1 MMMIM
6 VIIIV
11 IIERLRAFRR
21 TDQLEEH
28 TVVMTMMMIVIII
41 VATIERLRA
50 FRRLPRCLI
59 DWWA

>member
-1 MMMIM
+1 MMIM
-6 VIIIV
+6 IILIV

-28 TVVMTMMMIVIII
+28 TVVMTMMMMIVITI

>member
-6 VIIIV
+6 IILIV

-28 TVVMTMMMIVIII
+28 TVVMTMMMEIII

>member
-6 VIIIV
+6 IILIV
-11 IIERLRAFRR
+11 VIERLRALRR
-21 TDQLEEH
+21 TGQLEEH
-28 TVVMTMMMIVIII
+28 TVVMTTMMIVIII

>member
-1 MMMIM
+1 MMIM
-6 VIIIV
+6 IILIV

-21 TDQLEEH
+21 TDQPEEH